1 LRVATA
7 PTVTLDSMVLT
18 QVTNFASSLVYP
30 GCPKEFAK
38 VEMALMPAASRA
50 VLEGPRLESKI

>member
-1 LRVATA
+1 
-7 PTVTLDSMVLT
+7 MVLT